1 MVRCSWRVTPY
12 DALRPLVYRSELHAT
27 LKTLAQRVEVKAF
40 ETMPLAFAVRLQLPD
55 AARAGQFSAGHIA
68 EQLRLSLRT
77 FQRRLSDEQVS
88 FQDLLDAYRQSQA
101 MKMLVSGKVTMA
113 EVAYALGY
121 KEQSSL

>member
-1 MVRCSWRVTPY
+1 MS
-12 DALRPLVYRSELHAT
+12 
-27 LKTLAQRVEVKAF
+27 
-40 ETMPLAFAVRLQLPD
+40 LPD
-55 AARAGQFSAGHIA
+55 AASAGQFSAGHIA
-68 EQLRLSLRT
+68 EQLRLPLRT

-121 KEQSSL
+121 KELCSL